1 MVEKHTGETH
11 YLSLK
16 EKGKRHARTKRL
28 YLNRAFGGDCYHRI
42 IDGDIDAGVETGER
56 TGAAGSLSEQSQAT
70 GTGVD
75 HVRRRERR

>member
-42 IDGDIDAGVETGER
+42 IDGDIDAGPETSER
-56 TGAAGSLSEQSQAT
+56 TSQNNRMHDEPKAVGSGLYNLCAGQ
-70 GTGVD
+70 
-75 HVRRRERR
+75 